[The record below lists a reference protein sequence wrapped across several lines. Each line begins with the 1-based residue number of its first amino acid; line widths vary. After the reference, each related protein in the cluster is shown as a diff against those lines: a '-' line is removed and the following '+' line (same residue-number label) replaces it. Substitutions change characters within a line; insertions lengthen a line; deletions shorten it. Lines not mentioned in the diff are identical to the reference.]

1 MGTKINLRKIY
12 ISSLLGWPVQEQ
24 AGRGNGGGGIVD
36 GLSTPVTP
44 CWNGTTVKHSW
55 NTVPESWENL
65 GHPPAD
71 TTIDLYLELKPQHEN
86 ALADALRDVSDPGR
100 AKYGAHLSMEQVTKL
115 FAPHP
120 DTPNLVNSWLE
131 DHANVILGASYQLY
145 QRVEVND
152 AVLRT
157 LSYSLPDAL
166 HGHIQTVVPTMFF
179 GSPRTQWKIPRI
191 HPCGVAAART
201 KAGSEELNVIVTAIY
216 AMEYPSPQDLR
227 AFMTEYLT
235 DGEDATFTV
244 TQVNG
249 GEYNP
254 NRPGF
259 EANLGLQ
266 YAEALTYPTRNIFY
280 STGGRLN
287 TATDPY
293 LNWLAYQL
301 NLETIPPTIST
312 TYGGPEYT
320 WLGRVGVI
328 SGGDWGVG
336 QGDCLVQSNNGQV
349 GVQFL
354 SEFPASCPWV
364 TSVGGT
370 TNDGPEIAAILS
382 GGGFSSYFPRP
393 YYQDI
398 AVPLFLQDVGDIYG
412 GLFNPY
418 GRCIPD
424 IAAQAL
430 DFEIAIDGEFE
441 EVDGTSV
448 SAPTMVG
455 IISLLNDYRL
465 SKGKPTFG
473 FLNPWLY
480 SFGLPPQRHHTC
492 RKYGFPAIAGW
503 GPVTGLGTPDFDK
516 LENII
521 DEEKEDEE

>member
-1 MGTKINLRKIY
+1 MVVGV
-12 ISSLLGWPVQEQ
+12 PV
-24 AGRGNGGGGIVD
+24 
-36 GLSTPVTP
+36 
-44 CWNGTTVKHSW
+44 
-55 NTVPESWENL
+55 
-65 GHPPAD
+65 
-71 TTIDLYLELKPQHEN
+71 PQ
-86 ALADALRDVSDPGR
+86 
-100 AKYGAHLSMEQVTKL
+100 
-115 FAPHP
+115 
-120 DTPNLVNSWLE
+120 
-131 DHANVILGASYQLY
+131 ANVILGASYQLY

-201 KAGSEELNVIVTAIY
+201 KAGSEELVTAR
-216 AMEYPSPQDLR
+216 PQDLR

-259 EANLGLQ
+259 EANPGLQ

-280 STGGRLN
+280 SSGGRLN
-287 TATDPY
+287 RATDPY
-293 LNWLAYQL
+293 LNWLAYPL
-301 NLETIPPTIST
+301 NLETIPRTIST
-312 TYGGPEYT
+312 TYGGPEYKLICEQFLK
-320 WLGRVGVI
+320 LGLRRVGVI
-328 SGGDWGVG
+328 SGGDWDVG
-336 QGDCLVQSNNGQV
+336 QGDCLVQSSNGQV

-354 SEFPASCPWV
+354 SEFPVSCPWV
-364 TSVGGT
+364 TGVGGT

-382 GGGFSSYFPRP
+382 RGGFSNYFLRP

-412 GLFNPY
+412 GLLNSY
-418 GRCIPD
+418 GCCIPD

-430 DFEIAIDGEFE
+430 NFEIVIDREFK
-441 EVDGTSV
+441 EVDGTSGPAPV
-448 SAPTMVG
+448 NPHSASSTPG
-455 IISLLNDYRL
+455 SSALASRLNDITLAGQADSQL
-465 SKGKPTFG
+465 SLGGVLSRVLGHPT
-473 FLNPWLY
+473 
-480 SFGLPPQRHHTC
+480 
-492 RKYGFPAIAGW
+492 
-503 GPVTGLGTPDFDK
+503 

-521 DEEKEDEE
+521 DEEKEEEE